1 MDLKSYEQNLT
12 KLVITN
18 NNYRNSEGKTKELEI
33 IFKVNFEEFKKMFNV
48 LQTHEHKKEIIKSVS
63 ISKHDEL
70 NKGRLRKEMFFTDTK
85 KTSEILIRKSPLYV
99 PVLNNN
105 AGVPYKVSLKLEE
118 TQTKDIKF
126 NDNSYVRLKM
136 RASFLMSIDDIKW
149 KIDMT
154 ITRSLIGNNAIN
166 SLRTIIDQMFSNKT
180 FENFV
185 EDLPGYEYEIEAE
198 LLNDNVKVENINV
211 AVKEIQIMIDDKY
224 LDKISVI
231 QSLGELKKLIGTNKQ
246 NRDNL
251 SIASILPGVYNL
263 EYNDY
268 KNTYYPPL
276 NYYIMRKIDGKRTA
290 IIYINGKCSVI
301 TSEKVFKYE
310 VKSRTTSNST
320 ADITLLDCEYVI
332 THDGSEK
339 IYAFDVC
346 YIAGEDLRNETYENR
361 MLRLDEAIDI
371 IKTIPEINIDKQFM
385 LKIDSIEDIKGKILE
400 ISSRPIDFETD
411 GIIMVQPGKSYS
423 KTISIKW
430 KPAELNSVDVLVK
443 KAPRSIVGK
452 EPFLL
457 KKGFTMYFLFVSIN
471 KFVMSQKGLKHC
483 PGYDKIFG
491 RLTTK
496 KIPIA
501 LSFPSCP
508 LAYIFYHQ
516 SDDLDGK
523 ILEVVATDIKQ
534 KYVNWNILK
543 IRTDKMSDKTNYGNS
558 YLTSL
563 KVIQNYNNPFNM
575 EYLWGEWG
583 DDYFVNE
590 KSSDYK
596 SQTRFISFV
605 KQSRIQSMKFANC
618 VIDIGSGKG
627 QDLFRYLKSGISH
640 LIMIDKDKSA
650 LSELVSRR
658 FNSNEDF
665 KTMNTTLHVM
675 NADINNPYT
684 ETIERMDVFGM
695 GKVEANYIVCNLAF
709 HYFCENFAN
718 IRNFIMLAKNLL
730 IKGGKVI
737 LTILMGDV
745 VFSLMKKNN
754 VQVGETYDIMEN
766 SEPKYS
772 IKKLYSSETLEICGQ
787 KIGVLLPFSNG
798 QYYEEYLVN
807 TKTIIR
813 EFKDNG
819 FQLLE
824 NTSISS
830 KLQEFNLS
838 NSARLTE
845 QDIQWISLYGELVFR
860 LN

>member
-1 MDLKSYEQNLT
+1 MDLKTYEQNLT
-12 KLVITN
+12 KLVLIN
-18 NNYRNSEGKTKELEI
+18 NNYRNSNGKTKELEI
-33 IFKVNFEEFKKMFNV
+33 IFKVKYYDFKKMIDI
-48 LQTHEHKKEIIKSVS
+48 LQTHEHKKEIVKSVA
-63 ISKHDEL
+63 ISKNDEL
-70 NKGRLRKEMFFTDTK
+70 NKGKLRKEMFFTDTK
-85 KTSEILIRKSPLYV
+85 KTSEIFIRKSLLHA
-99 PVLNNN
+99 PVSNGNV
-105 AGVPYKVSLKLEE
+105 GVFYKVSLKLEE

-126 NDNSYVRLKM
+126 NDNSHVRLKM
-136 RASFLMSIDDIKW
+136 RASFLMPLDGIKW

-154 ITRSLIGNNAIN
+154 ITRSLTGSNAIN
-166 SLRTIIDQMFSNKT
+166 SLKTIIDQMFSNKT

-198 LLNDNVKVENINV
+198 LLDDNVKVENINNI
-211 AVKEIQIMIDDKY
+211 VKEIQIMIDDKY
-224 LDKISVI
+224 LDKILVI

-246 NRDNL
+246 SRDNL
-251 SIASILPGVYNL
+251 SIGSILPGVYNL
-263 EYNDY
+263 EYNEY

-276 NYYIMRKIDGKRTA
+276 NYHVMRKIDGKRTA
-290 IIYINGKCSVI
+290 IIFINGKCSII
-301 TSEKVFKYE
+301 TSEKVFKHE

-332 THDGSEK
+332 THDGIEK

-346 YIAGEDLRNETYENR
+346 YIAGEDLRNEPYESR
-361 MLRLDEAIDI
+361 ILRLDEAIDI
-371 IKTIPEINIDKQFM
+371 IKTIPEIKIEKQFM
-385 LKIDSIEDIKGKILE
+385 LKINSMEDIKEKIME

-411 GIIMVQPGKSYS
+411 GIIMVQPGKAYS
-423 KTISIKW
+423 NTISVKW
-430 KPAELNSVDVLVK
+430 KPAELNSVDVFVK
-443 KAPRSIVGK
+443 KAPRNLIGK
-452 EPFLL
+452 EPFIL
-457 KKGFTMYFLFVSIN
+457 KKGYTMYFLFVSIN
-471 KFVMSQKGLKHC
+471 KFMMSQKGLKHC

-516 SDDLDGK
+516 NDDLDGK
-523 ILEVVATDIKQ
+523 ILEVVADDIKQ

-543 IRTDKMSDKTNYGNS
+543 VRTDKMADKTNYGNS

-563 KVIQNYNNPFNM
+563 KVIQNYINPFNI

-583 DDYFVNE
+583 NDYFVNE

-605 KQSRIQSMKFANC
+605 KQTRIQSMKFANC

-658 FNSNEDF
+658 FNSTEDF

-675 NADINNPYT
+675 NTDINNPYT
-684 ETIERMDVFGM
+684 ENIERMDVFGM
-695 GKVEANYIVCNLAF
+695 GKIEANYIVCNLAF
-709 HYFCENFAN
+709 HYFCENTAN
-718 IRNFIMLAKNLL
+718 IRNFVMLAKNLL

-745 VFSLMKKNN
+745 VFNLLKKNN

-772 IKKLYSSETLEICGQ
+772 IKKIYSSETLEVCGQ

-798 QYYEEYLVN
+798 EYYEEYLVN

-819 FQLLE
+819 FQLIE

-838 NSARLTE
+838 NSTRLTE
-845 QDIQWISLYGELVFR
+845 QDIQWVSLYGELVFR
-860 LN
+860 FN